1 MKKQEVPQ
9 DNEGLLED
17 KFRELCYA
25 VDSDGNYVTVHS
37 TGWSPKNAAMKQAWE
52 EIHIKTEEA
61 RQLVLAGK
69 KSMLAYYM
77 ERSIMDVKL
86 LSQYTGIPKRKIKRH
101 LKPSAFQT
109 LDKETL
115 EIYAEALK
123 ISVEELTDIS
133 RLEKRDEKE

>member
-9 DNEGLLED
+9 DNEGMLED

-25 VDSDGNYVTVHS
+25 VDADGNYVTVHS

-115 EIYAEALK
+115 ELYAEALK

-133 RLEKRDEKE
+133 RLEKKDE